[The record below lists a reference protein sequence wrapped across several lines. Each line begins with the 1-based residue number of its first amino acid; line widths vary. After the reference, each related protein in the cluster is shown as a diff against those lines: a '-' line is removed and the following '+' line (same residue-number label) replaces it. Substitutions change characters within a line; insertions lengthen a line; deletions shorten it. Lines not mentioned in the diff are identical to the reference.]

1 MALLF
6 LFFSLVKETDFP
18 VQFIGILTKYS
29 LITLSSDTF
38 LGLQADGFLFV
49 FQLTDFPV
57 IRFVIREMRNTMSS
71 MPMPCPNFINFP
83 VSNTAVGDVLEK
95 LRR

>member
-1 MALLF
+1 M
-6 LFFSLVKETDFP
+6 KETDFP

-29 LITLSSDTF
+29 LITLSLDTF

-57 IRFVIREMRNTMSS
+57 IREMRSTMSS
-71 MPMPCPNFINFP
+71 MPMPCPNFISFP
-83 VSNTAVGDVLEK
+83 LANTAVGDVLEK

>member
-1 MALLF
+1 M
-6 LFFSLVKETDFP
+6 E
-18 VQFIGILTKYS
+18 ILTKYS

-49 FQLTDFPV
+49 FQLTGLPV
-57 IRFVIREMRNTMSS
+57 VRFDIREMRNTMSS
-71 MPMPCPNFINFP
+71 MPIPCPSFISFP
-83 VSNTAVGDVLEK
+83 LSNTVIGDVLEK

>member
-1 MALLF
+1 M
-6 LFFSLVKETDFP
+6 
-18 VQFIGILTKYS
+18 G
-29 LITLSSDTF
+29 
-38 LGLQADGFLFV
+38 FV

-57 IRFVIREMRNTMSS
+57 IREMRNTTSS

-83 VSNTAVGDVLEK
+83 LSNTAVGDVLEK

>member
-1 MALLF
+1 M
-6 LFFSLVKETDFP
+6 KETDFP

-57 IRFVIREMRNTMSS
+57 IREMRNTMSS
-71 MPMPCPNFINFP
+71 MQMPCPNFINFP
-83 VSNTAVGDVLEK
+83 LSNTAVGDVLEK